1 MNFTYTPDR
10 LAALERSITR
20 ERLSYYLDQCGDDI
34 ELALRM
40 YELNTRV
47 SATFYGPLQGLEI
60 LVRNDM
66 NLQLQAA
73 FGENWHDLSMIRLQ
87 LTQSNDVQ
95 KTIAGIDHEN
105 PTNGAIVAELPFAF
119 WVGLLGPKNE
129 NEIWRKA
136 LYKAFQSR
144 PRGTER
150 KIVHN
155 ALDSIRR
162 LRNRIAHH
170 EKILHRDLRANHE
183 TILEIA
189 GWCCIETRDW
199 IASHSN
205 FDPEML
211 PVKQDELPL
220 DLPDIPTLPRHPPRE
235 TLGGRKRLSLRPM
248 PE

>member
-1 MNFTYTPDR
+1 MNFTYTPER
-10 LAALERSITR
+10 LASLERSITR
-20 ERLSYYLDQCGDDI
+20 ERLSYYLGECGDDL
-34 ELALRM
+34 EPALRM
-40 YELNTRV
+40 YELNMRI
-47 SATFYGPLQGLEI
+47 SAAFYGPLQGLEI

-73 FGENWHDLSMIRLQ
+73 FGGNWHDLSTIRLQ
-87 LTQSNDVQ
+87 QTQIADVQ
-95 KTIAGIDHEN
+95 KTINGIDQAE

-136 LYKAFQSR
+136 LYKAFRNR
-144 PRGTER
+144 PKGTER

-170 EKILHRDLRANHE
+170 EKILHRDLRANHQ

-189 GWCCIETRDW
+189 GWCCSETRDW
-199 IASHSN
+199 IASLSN
-205 FDPEML
+205 FDPDML
-211 PVKQDELPL
+211 RVKEEELPL
-220 DLPDIPTLPRHPPRE
+220 EVTPIPNPPKPELGE
-235 TLGGRKRLSLRPM
+235 TLGGRKRLSLGD
-248 PE
+248 

>member
-1 MNFTYTPDR
+1 
-10 LAALERSITR
+10 
-20 ERLSYYLDQCGDDI
+20 
-34 ELALRM
+34 
-40 YELNTRV
+40 
-47 SATFYGPLQGLEI
+47 
-60 LVRNDM
+60 M

-73 FGENWHDLSMIRLQ
+73 FGGNWHDLSVIRLQ
-87 LTQSNDVQ
+87 QTQIEDVQ
-95 KTIAGIDHEN
+95 KTIAGIDREV
-105 PTNGAIVAELPFAF
+105 PTNGAVVAELPFAF

-136 LYKAFQSR
+136 LYKAFQNR

-170 EKILHRDLRANHE
+170 EKILHRDLRANHT

-199 IASHSN
+199 IASHSS
-205 FDPEML
+205 FDAEML
-211 PVKQDELPL
+211 PVKEEELPL
-220 DLPDIPTLPRHPPRE
+220 EVPPIPTPPKRPLGE
-235 TLGGRKRLSLRPM
+235 TLGGRKRLSLNR
-248 PE
+248 